1 MIALGGSD
9 ELSAAAVGGATEEV
23 ALEQEDGDVSETE
36 DGALETEGEAE
47 VHSFCD
53 GGTVTADD

>member
-1 MIALGGSD
+1 MIALGGSE
-9 ELSAAAVGGATEEV
+9 ELSAGAAAVGGATEEV

-47 VHSFCD
+47 VHSF
-53 GGTVTADD
+53 